1 MQTLFRES
9 NRKQHCV
16 IEWSRD
22 DRSLLNNKANRFRRN
37 LSLEIDTCIDASLRS
52 KIAMNWYI
60 YNLKQRINLFTKKY
74 TVSPHL
80 QSILSF
86 LAFFAVFMYKIP
98 RLVALSVPTLTIYLF
113 RDLERTLGKK
123 FVVHSS
129 VVKNN
134 TKESSSLK

>member
-9 NRKQHCV
+9 NLKQHCV

-22 DRSLLNNKANRFRRN
+22 HRHDKATRLRRH

-52 KIAMNWYI
+52 NIAINWYT

-86 LAFFAVFMYKIP
+86 LTFFAVFMYKYHGWLPCLFHAI
-98 RLVALSVPTLTIYLF
+98 LTIYLF

-134 TKESSSLK
+134 TKESSSRK